1 MGQLR
6 QRYVIFHRGYGYG
19 RVRAA
24 GAALGPRSVRT
35 IEVYTTV
42 TAAALIVT
50 LGVMNIE
57 SWSVPARLLV
67 VGVVGGCFGLFG
79 HLVCTRRRWR

>member
-6 QRYVIFHRGYGYG
+6 QRYVTFHHGYGYG

-24 GAALGPRSVRT
+24 GAALGPQTLRR
-35 IEVYTTV
+35 IEVYTAV
-42 TAAALIVT
+42 TAAALTVT

-67 VGVVGGCFGLFG
+67 VGLVGGCFGLFG
-79 HLVCTRRRWR
+79 HLLCTRRR